1 MFEPFSLESLYY
13 YSNQK
18 IEDFI
23 EALAAEPNP
32 NDLSRQ
38 YALAKAA
45 GLNLNNLT
53 SFDIEYIE
61 KEVAK
66 RWRKRK

>member
-1 MFEPFSLESLYY
+1 MFEPFSLDSIYY
-13 YSNQK
+13 HHCQK
-18 IEDFI
+18 IEDFV

-53 SFDIEYIE
+53 SYDIEYIE

-66 RWRKRK
+66 RWRS